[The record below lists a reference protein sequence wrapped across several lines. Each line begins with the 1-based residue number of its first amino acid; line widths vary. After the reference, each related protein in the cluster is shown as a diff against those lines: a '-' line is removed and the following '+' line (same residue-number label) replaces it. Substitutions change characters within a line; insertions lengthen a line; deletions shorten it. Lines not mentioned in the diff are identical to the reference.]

1 MQSTQTIV
9 TRLVK
14 NYLNKSG
21 TTQKTLAAAL
31 GITQP
36 TLSRKLTGIRTWS
49 LDDLDQLIQLGVPI
63 GLDVFGAAGN
73 EEYAQKESK

>member
-63 GLDVFGAAGN
+63 GLDVFGAAVM
-73 EEYAQKESK
+73 EEYTHEG

>member
-63 GLDVFGAAGN
+63 GLDIFGAAAM
-73 EEYAQKESK
+73 EEYTHEG

>member
-63 GLDVFGAAGN
+63 GLDVFGAAAM
-73 EEYAQKESK
+73 EEYTHEG